1 MKHWLLGFTI
11 LGLYGCGTH
20 APIDSGITPPATWQ
34 YSTAADTPTRPTTP
48 TRPVRTDWWSEFGN
62 SELNSLVSQAD
73 TDNFDLA
80 ASIARVEQAQASAR
94 IAGAAL
100 LPTVSG
106 FADASRQGGLLV
118 SDTELAG
125 TAFDLGLAASY
136 ELDFWGRNRALRD
149 AALARLRASGFD
161 RDTVALTLNADV
173 TNTWLQTVA
182 LRERYGIAQ
191 ENLKIAQQIL
201 ATVES
206 QFRAGAATPIDLA
219 QQRAVVAAQRRSTA
233 LLGQQAN
240 DSHATLAV
248 LLGIPVSR
256 LQLSTTALD
265 GLRIPGI
272 DAGVPSS
279 LLVQRPDLARAE
291 AQLQAAS
298 ANVTAAR
305 AAMLPGVT
313 LTGSAGF
320 GNDRIRTLFDNS
332 LYSIAAGLTA
342 PIFSGGSL
350 AAGRDLAVSQKEEL
364 LANYRQAIIAA
375 FSDVERSLNAIQGID
390 AQRAAQ
396 TDELDEARRALALAQ
411 SRYRA
416 GAETLL
422 VVLAA
427 QQTRYRAED
436 ENVQLRLARLQGAVS
451 LFRALG
457 GGWRDAGVQAGA
469 GRSG

>member
-1 MKHWLLGFTI
+1 MKHWVIGFTVF
-11 LGLYGCGTH
+11 GLYGCASH
-20 APIDSGITPPATWQ
+20 APVDSGITPPATWQ
-34 YSTAADTPTRPTTP
+34 YSPVAATQTGPA
-48 TRPVRTDWWSEFGN
+48 RTDWWTGFGN
-62 SELNSLVSQAD
+62 SELNSLVRQAD
-73 TDNFDLA
+73 ANSFDIA

-125 TAFDLGLAASY
+125 TAFDVGLAASY

-149 AALARLRASGFD
+149 AALAKLRASAFD
-161 RDTVALTLNADV
+161 RDTVALTVNADV
-173 TNTWLQTVA
+173 ANTWLQTVA
-182 LRERYGIAQ
+182 LRERYGIAR
-191 ENLKIAQQIL
+191 ENLRIAQQIL

-219 QQRAVVAAQRRSTA
+219 QQRALVAAQRRSAA

-240 DSHATLAV
+240 DSQATLAV
-248 LLGIPVSR
+248 LLGIPVSS

-265 GLRIPGI
+265 ELRIPGI

-313 LTGSAGF
+313 LTGSVGF

-350 AAGRDLAVSQKEEL
+350 AAGRDLAVAQKEEL

-375 FSDVERSLNAIQGID
+375 FGDVERALNAIQGVD

-396 TDELDEARRALALAQ
+396 DEELEEARRALELAQ

-422 VVLAA
+422 AVLAA

-436 ENVQLRLARLQGAVS
+436 ENIQLRLARLQGAVA

-457 GGWRDAGVQAGA
+457 GGWREDEVRAGT
-469 GRSG
+469 RSRS

>member
-1 MKHWLLGFTI
+1 MKHWVIGFTVF
-11 LGLYGCGTH
+11 GLYGCATH
-20 APIDSGITPPATWQ
+20 APVDSGITPPATWQ
-34 YSTAADTPTRPTTP
+34 YSPAATTQTAPA
-48 TRPVRTDWWSEFGN
+48 RTDWWTGFGN
-62 SELNSLVSQAD
+62 SELNSLIRQAD
-73 TDNFDLA
+73 ANSFDIA

-149 AALARLRASGFD
+149 AALARLRASAFD
-161 RDTVALTLNADV
+161 RDTVALTVNADV
-173 TNTWLQTVA
+173 ANTWLQTVA

-191 ENLKIAQQIL
+191 ENLRIAQQIL

-206 QFRAGAATPIDLA
+206 QFRAGAAAPIDLA
-219 QQRAVVAAQRRSTA
+219 QQRALVAAQRRSAA

-240 DSHATLAV
+240 DSQTTLAV
-248 LLGIPVSR
+248 LLGIPVSS

-265 GLRIPGI
+265 ELRIPGI

-313 LTGSAGF
+313 LTGSVGF

-332 LYSIAAGLTA
+332 LYSIAAGLAA

-350 AAGRDLAVSQKEEL
+350 AAGRDLAIAQKEEL

-375 FSDVERSLNAIQGID
+375 FGDVERALNAIQGVD

-396 TDELDEARRALALAQ
+396 DEELEEARRALELAQ

-436 ENVQLRLARLQGAVS
+436 ENVQLRLARLQGAVA

-457 GGWRDAGVQAGA
+457 GGWREDGGQDGA
-469 GRSG
+469 PSRS